1 MAPRPI
7 ITNPDREVFAQAPDG
22 PSQSRQIAGLE
33 HYIDAPYAGLAE
45 AGAQLEK
52 IGDELVK
59 PEMEA
64 RGANAVGRDPVTG
77 ELTVEYRTP
86 LNEWDVAYNHG
97 AKAAFL
103 SQDAGDTRIALQKL
117 ANDNIDDPDKFRQLA
132 TQYVKSRAGAAG
144 VPTELRADILANG
157 NDDITQFTTHLVN
170 QKRTR
175 DTQNQKVELQ
185 GQIDAGWND
194 VMALAH
200 QGGTSTPDFQTA
212 LGKVRNLYGTFRNP
226 IFGVSQA
233 QIENDI
239 SEKMGAAEAEAAIG
253 MALGEAK
260 THGVQAGLD
269 FAEKALWSRDLNLT
283 PAQREAYQGRAHR
296 EIGQWEALNRDQ
308 GNVAKQEVDQLLD
321 DAAAKAERTGEWQ
334 SVISPDQIA
343 RAYRDNPAKGADLIS
358 RLNSSAMTYSMRLQ
372 VQTATPAQLREMN
385 ARLDPA
391 NSPAP
396 KRGFDSFYSEFLAPH
411 EGGFKAHDG
420 AGGKPLYVAGEKP
433 AGMTTQGNINLSARP
448 VVKNADG
455 SISTVRS
462 ITITEG
468 NTAVLIP
475 TVVGDKVVSNKD
487 AIAEYKKTGKHL
499 GKFSSEAQA
508 DAYASGLHEQQAS
521 AYGSPVNFGINQGA
535 NPDIDVSKL
544 TPEKAKQ
551 LLHDR
556 YWVKSGADQLDGP
569 MGAVVGDT
577 AVNMGVEASKDLL
590 TQSGGDPQKYLD
602 LRAQRYKDIA
612 KANPAKAGD
621 LPGWLARNEDLRN
634 YITGGGFADRE
645 RTYQAFLKA
654 VEGRNTALTKDPAG
668 FVASSRQ
675 DIAAMLEA
683 KEPQTF
689 QTGIRNSILA
699 QQQMGVTAPKV
710 LTEGQ
715 AKGIVQQFNNPENPE
730 KRADNALGI
739 IGGLEQQYGKYFPQ
753 VMAELQKAGMPTE
766 ATVLA
771 QVKDDPT
778 VSFRMVNAINAGRS
792 NLRKIAP
799 QAEQIDKDVVTG
811 LSAFSRTLAGQSGSS
826 KIAAQQVE
834 GAQLYAYQLA
844 SEGEA
849 NPGQRAVQD
858 IIGKR
863 YQFQNSYRVPAGID
877 AAQVSDGATLTLRN
891 LPNSAIMAEGSL
903 DPKLTP
909 ETRQTLSAQILKG
922 RGVWLTMPDDSGL
935 YLAYPQETGFVP
947 GRRAD
952 GKMLSFTWSQLTQ
965 AAPKITDKDMI
976 DARLKAMP

>member
-33 HYIDAPYAGLAE
+33 HVIDAPYAGLAE

-86 LNEWDVAYNHG
+86 LNEWDAAYNHG

-117 ANDNIDDPDKFRQLA
+117 ANDNLDDPDKFRQLA

-411 EGGFKAHDG
+411 EGGYRA
-420 AGGKPLYVAGEKP
+420 
-433 AGMTTQGNINLSARP
+433 
-448 VVKNADG
+448 ADG
-455 SISTVRS
+455 N
-462 ITITEG
+462 G
-468 NTAVLIP
+468 QPA
-475 TVVGDKVVSNKD
+475 
-487 AIAEYKKTGKHL
+487 
-499 GKFSSEAQA
+499 
-508 DAYASGLHEQQAS
+508 
-521 AYGSPVNFGINQGA
+521 NFGINQGA

-826 KIAAQQVE
+826 KIAAQQAE
-834 GAQLYAYQLA
+834 AAQLYAYQLA

-877 AAQVSDGATLTLRN
+877 AAQVSDGATLTLRD